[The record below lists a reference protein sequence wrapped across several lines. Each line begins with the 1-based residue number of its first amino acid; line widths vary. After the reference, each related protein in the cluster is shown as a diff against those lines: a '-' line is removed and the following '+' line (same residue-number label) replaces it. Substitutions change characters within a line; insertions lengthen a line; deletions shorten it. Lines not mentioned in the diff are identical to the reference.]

1 MFLRSLKW
9 GKLGLVAAGVLIG
22 SYGVK
27 LLKTKEAKKAA
38 TVCASAGLRMKDEVM
53 KDIGLARENWGDIVA
68 DAKEMNEKKAAEAE
82 AAYIANARA
91 IVEEADRKAAEAAK
105 TAESGEAEATA

>member
-1 MFLRSLKW
+1 M
-9 GKLGLVAAGVLIG
+9 
-22 SYGVK
+22 K

-38 TVCASAGLRMKDEVM
+38 TVCTSAGLRMKDEVM
-53 KDIGLARENWGDIVA
+53 KDIDLARENWSDIVA

-91 IVEEADRKAAEAAK
+91 IVAEADRKAAEAGAAAAAK
-105 TAESGEAEATA
+105 DAEGAPA

>member
-1 MFLRSLKW
+1 MKF
-9 GKLGLVAAGVLIG
+9 GKFGLLAAGILIG

-38 TVCASAGLRMKDEVM
+38 TVAASAGLRMKDEVM

-68 DAKEMNEKKAAEAE
+68 DAKVINEKKAVEAEAE
-82 AAYIANARA
+82 YIAAARA
-91 IVEEADRKAAEAAK
+91 IVEEADRKAAEAA
-105 TAESGEAEATA
+105 AAGDAEATA

>member
-1 MFLRSLKW
+1 MRF
-9 GKLGLVAAGVLIG
+9 GKFGLIAAGILIG

-53 KDIGLARENWGDIVA
+53 KDIDLARENWSDIVA

-91 IVEEADRKAAEAAK
+91 IVEEADRKAAEVIAS
-105 TAESGEAEATA
+105 AEDAEAGEAEG